1 MKNSGKNNLTAILF
15 ISIFIVPLII
25 CIISIHE
32 SGTDRDFGFVLFVL
46 MIIAVIFGFAYYI
59 KSQKTIESDKFQIR
73 KSMVKNKLNNINSYM
88 AKEPDFS
95 PSEFKEKVANLYIRL
110 QNCIEDKNVEEL
122 TPYLTEDMINS
133 LKDMIADLKQ
143 KG

>member
-1 MKNSGKNNLTAILF
+1 
-15 ISIFIVPLII
+15 
-25 CIISIHE
+25 
-32 SGTDRDFGFVLFVL
+32 
-46 MIIAVIFGFAYYI
+46 
-59 KSQKTIESDKFQIR
+59 
-73 KSMVKNKLNNINSYM
+73 MVKNKLNNINSYM